1 MARYVKPHFFC
12 NLASSALTSPDGLL
26 IVDLCNDL
34 LSEDG
39 ELCRSTLDASNVVE
53 HLRQVLDAARSNGIL
68 VFITPHHH
76 WWKVVDVDVTPPR
89 LIGLVAGA
97 RCSQWTHA

>member
-1 MARYVKPHFFC
+1 M
-12 NLASSALTSPDGLL
+12 SSIIFSATSRHQLLRALTGLL

-76 WWKVVDVDVTPPR
+76 WRKVVDVDVTPPR
-89 LIGLVAGA
+89 TSGSGSGEGLEPPTPGL
-97 RCSQWTHA
+97 